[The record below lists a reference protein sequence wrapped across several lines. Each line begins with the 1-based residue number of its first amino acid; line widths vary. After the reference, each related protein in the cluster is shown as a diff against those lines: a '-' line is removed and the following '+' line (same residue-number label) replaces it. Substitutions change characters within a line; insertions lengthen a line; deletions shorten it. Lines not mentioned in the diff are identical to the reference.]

1 MKIIKPGRLTPP
13 QLNFKCSKC
22 QCQFMADENDRNQ
35 DPRDGDFVICP
46 TCGHT
51 IGWSLGTAK
60 TQKKNENK

>member
-1 MKIIKPGRLTPP
+1 MKIIKMGIIIPP
-13 QLNFKCSKC
+13 PLIFNCTKC
-22 QCQFMADENDRNQ
+22 QCQFLADNNDKNL

-60 TQKKNENK
+60 QQKHEHK

>member
-13 QLNFKCSKC
+13 QKSFKCTKC
-22 QCQFMADENDRNQ
+22 QCEFLADENDMNQ

-51 IGWSLGTAK
+51 IGWSLGAT
-60 TQKKNENK
+60 TQQKQLKK